1 MARRM
6 TSGAAAFLLDA
17 ACMGFAAW
25 AAGRGVV
32 ALPVAGITLLW
43 CYALGLY
50 RREAI
55 ATTRVALSRL
65 PVAVGFGVVS
75 SALLGAVLPAVV
87 RAGTFPLL
95 FAGLLVAGAASRA
108 VLAWLRARGFFRAHL
123 LVLGAGRRAW
133 ELALL
138 LRREGRNLAY
148 ELVFLHDP
156 ALGPVEPRLLA
167 EGEVVVEISGPL
179 LAIAQSRA
187 AEAIV
192 VAPDERRGM
201 RLDALLECKIAGIPI
216 VEYLTFLER
225 ETRRIDLKRLDLSW
239 ILFAD
244 GFFFGVLDR
253 ALKRAAD
260 VLVSFLLL
268 AIVAPFL
275 LAAMA
280 LVWLDDGA
288 PVFYR
293 QQRVTRHG
301 VRFHILK
308 LRTMRRDAEARGAVW
323 AAERDPRITRV
334 GTLLRRTRLDEL
346 PQLFNILRGDMS
358 FVGPRPERP
367 EFVDALS
374 REIPL
379 YAERHAVK
387 AGLTG
392 WAQINYPYGASLDDA
407 RSKLSYDLYYIK
419 NFSILFDLLII
430 MQTLRAVLWPSG
442 VR

>member
-6 TSGAAAFLLDA
+6 TSGTAAFVLDA
-17 ACMGFAAW
+17 ACMGA
-25 AAGRGVV
+25 AAGAAGHGPA
-32 ALPVAGITLLW
+32 ALLGPAFTLGW

-55 ATTRVALSRL
+55 AATRVALGRL
-65 PVAVGFGVVS
+65 PVAVGFGVITA
-75 SALLGAVLPAVV
+75 ALAGALVPALN
-87 RAGTFPLL
+87 RAAAFPLL
-95 FAGLLVAGAASRA
+95 FAGLIAAGAASRA
-108 VLAWLRARGFFRAHL
+108 LLAWLRARGLFRARL

-138 LRREGRNLAY
+138 LRREGRNLGY
-148 ELVFLHDP
+148 DLVFLHDP
-156 ALGPVEPRLLA
+156 ALGPAEPRLLA
-167 EGEVVVEISGPL
+167 EAEVEEIRGPL
-179 LAIAQSRA
+179 LAIARA
-187 AEAIV
+187 RGAEAIV

-201 RLDALLECKIAGIPI
+201 RLDALMECKIAGFPV

-253 ALKRAAD
+253 ALKRSAD
-260 VLVSFLLL
+260 VIVSFLLL
-268 AIVAPFL
+268 ATAAPFL
-275 LAAMA
+275 LAAAA
-280 LVWLDDGA
+280 LVWLDDGV

-293 QQRVTRHG
+293 QTRVTRHG
-301 VRFHILK
+301 ARFDILK

-334 GTLLRRTRLDEL
+334 GAFLRRTRLDEL
-346 PQLFNILRGDMS
+346 PQLLNILRGDMS

-367 EFVDALS
+367 EFVEALS
-374 REIPL
+374 RQIPL

-430 MQTLRAVLWPSG
+430 AQTLRAVLWPSG

>member
-1 MARRM
+1 MAKRI

-17 ACMGFAAW
+17 ACMGIVGW
-25 AAGRGVV
+25 AAGRGV
-32 ALPVAGITLLW
+32 AGLPAACITLLS

-55 ATTRVALSRL
+55 AATRVALGRL
-65 PVAVGFGVVS
+65 PLAVGFGVVS
-75 SALLGAVLPAVV
+75 WAMVGAVVPAVARV
-87 RAGTFPLL
+87 GAFPFL
-95 FAGLLVAGAASRA
+95 FAGLLAAGAISRA

-167 EGEVVVEISGPL
+167 EGEVVVEVSGSL

-244 GFFFGVLDR
+244 GFFFGMLDR

-260 VLVSFLLL
+260 VLISFLLL

-323 AAERDPRITRV
+323 AAERDPRITRI

-419 NFSILFDLLII
+419 NFSILFDILII

>member
-6 TSGAAAFLLDA
+6 TSGTAAFLLDA
-17 ACMGFAAW
+17 ACMGIAAW
-25 AAGRGVV
+25 AAGRGIA
-32 ALPVAGITLLW
+32 ALPVAAVTLLW

-55 ATTRVALSRL
+55 AATRVALARL

-75 SALLGAVLPAVV
+75 SALPGALLPAVLRV
-87 RAGTFPLL
+87 GMFPLL
-95 FAGLLVAGAASRA
+95 FAALLAAGAISRGS
-108 VLAWLRARGFFRAHL
+108 LAWLRARGFFRAHL

-156 ALGPVEPRLLA
+156 ARGPADPRLLTEA
-167 EGEVVVEISGPL
+167 EVVAIDGSL
-179 LAIAQSRA
+179 LAIAQARG

-201 RLDALLECKIAGIPI
+201 RLDALMECKIAGFPI

-253 ALKRAAD
+253 ALKRTAD
-260 VLVSFLLL
+260 ILASFLLL

-275 LAAMA
+275 LVAMA

-334 GTLLRRTRLDEL
+334 GTFLRRTRLDEL

-367 EFVDALS
+367 EFVEALS

-392 WAQINYPYGASLDDA
+392 WAQINYPYGASLDAA

-419 NFSILFDLLII
+419 NFSILFDVLII
-430 MQTLRAVLWPSG
+430 AQTLRAVLWPSG